1 MVVGGTPLNPLA
13 IAGAVLLVTSMA
25 ANAFLFNALGEAR
38 DRATLADSGRR
49 TAVQAAQSCSYYVGK
64 LGDDAKKRAENA
76 KPLIEAAQVAAD
88 KANREADAEI
98 QRAPA
103 VPGDACA
110 SAEAETRE
118 WLQKRR
124 EVQHGR

>member
-1 MVVGGTPLNPLA
+1 MNPLA
-13 IAGAVLLVTSMA
+13 IAGAVLLATSMA
-25 ANAFLFNALGEAR
+25 ANAFLFNALGDAR

-49 TAVQAAQSCSYYVGK
+49 TAVSAAQTCSNYVGT
-64 LGDDAKKRAENA
+64 LAEAAKQRASNA

-103 VPGDACA
+103 VRGDACA